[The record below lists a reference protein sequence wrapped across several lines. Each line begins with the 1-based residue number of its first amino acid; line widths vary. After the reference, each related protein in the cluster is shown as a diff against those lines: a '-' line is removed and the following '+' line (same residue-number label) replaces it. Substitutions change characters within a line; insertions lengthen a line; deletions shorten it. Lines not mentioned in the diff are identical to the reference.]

1 MLASVVQVDLARR
14 GRINMHP
21 FLPQQKLFKA
31 YDIRGDVRYFTDDF
45 LWSLGQSFAEL
56 FTPNSQV
63 VIGYDVRTH
72 SEAIAKILAYQLIQ
86 HNIDV
91 IWLGQVTTPMMAF
104 MANEKQGNGLIVT
117 ASHSE
122 RHINGIK
129 WLVNHESPSSQDI
142 ADLFDSLADVS
153 VQLPSQ
159 NLLATINN
167 YPFKITESLKSYQNG
182 IIFALSQINSIQ
194 NNNFKTG
201 RMQYAPAKAK
211 FKLLID
217 CLNGATSRF
226 AHSIFTKLGYDCI
239 VLNDTPDGTFP
250 KGNPD
255 PTEAGR
261 LAELCQSVIDN
272 QADIGL
278 AFDGDGDRLM
288 VVDSEGKVVA
298 PDHLLYLLANLAIEE
313 KSDNQS
319 DVSVIFDVKCS
330 HHLPILIEQQG
341 AIPLMEKTGSSLM
354 RKSLQTKSQN
364 AIFAGELSG
373 HFLFNDG
380 YFVLHDDAMYAGIRL
395 LNWLQHQ
402 DKTLTQIVADLPT
415 SVSTADMYL
424 PIETAEI
431 GQNFIS
437 EIVVKAKN
445 TLAVL
450 KIPTKKVDENLNPIL
465 AQADYQ
471 TPLTEFLPKQKVK
484 KKKAKKSKKLP
495 FFNKPLQPQQI
506 TTIDGLRM
514 DFPQGFGILRK
525 SNTGNFLTVRFAG
538 NTLADLRK
546 IQQIFVELCQSI
558 DEKMAKQ
565 VAMIEP
571 QHF

>member
-1 MLASVVQVDLARR
+1 MSASVVRVVLVRQ
-14 GRINMHP
+14 GKINMHPFIHP

-31 YDIRGDVRYFTDDF
+31 YDIRGDVRFFTDDF
-45 LWSLGQSFAEL
+45 LWSLGQGFANL
-56 FTPNSQV
+56 FKKHSCV

-72 SEAIAKILAYQLIQ
+72 SEFIAKVLAYQFIQ
-86 HNIDV
+86 HDIDV

-104 MANEKQGNGLIVT
+104 MASQNQGNGLIVT

-142 ADLFDSLADVS
+142 ADLFDRLADTNI
-153 VQLPSQ
+153 QLPSQ
-159 NLLATINN
+159 DLLKTIHT
-167 YPFKITESLKSYQNG
+167 YPFNIIESLKRYQTG
-182 IIFALSQINSIQ
+182 IVSALSQINSEKPLSQ
-194 NNNFKTG
+194 
-201 RMQYAPAKAK
+201 AK
-211 FKLLID
+211 FKLVID

-226 AHSIFTKLGYDCI
+226 AQSIFTGLGYDC
-239 VLNDTPDGTFP
+239 LMLSATPDGTFP

-261 LAELCQSVIDN
+261 LAELCQSVVE
-272 QADIGL
+272 QHADIGL

-288 VVDSEGKVVA
+288 VVDSEGNVVA
-298 PDHLLYLLANLAIEE
+298 PDHLLYLLANLAIAEMPSTTLE
-313 KSDNQS
+313 SP
-319 DVSVIFDVKCS
+319 SVIFDVKCS

-341 AIPLMEKTGSSLM
+341 ATPLMEKTGSSLM
-354 RKSLQTKSQN
+354 RKSLQTKAN
-364 AIFAGELSG
+364 HAIFAGELSG
-373 HFLFNDG
+373 HFIFNDG

-395 LNWLQHQ
+395 LNWLNYQ
-402 DKTLTQIVADLPT
+402 DKTLTQIVAELPT

-431 GQNFIS
+431 GQNLVS
-437 EIVVKAKN
+437 EIVKRAKDS
-445 TLAVL
+445 LALL
-450 KIPTKKVDENLNPIL
+450 KMPSEKIDEQQNPIL
-465 AQADYQ
+465 TQADYQ

-484 KKKAKKSKKLP
+484 KKKAKKSKKPP
-495 FFNKPLQPQQI
+495 FFNAPLQPQQI

-514 DFPQGFGILRK
+514 DFPHGFGILRK

-538 NTLADLRK
+538 NTLVDLRH
-546 IQQIFVELCQSI
+546 IQQTFVELCQSI
-558 DEKMAKQ
+558 DEKLANQ
-565 VAMIEP
+565 VAQIQP